1 MPGYLVGA
9 ADREVLEQAANDTP
23 DARLRRRARL
33 LLLYDDGLLTHEAA
47 REVGVSRGRAR
58 YWKRQYHARG
68 LAILGAGY
76 PAPSA
81 VPEPGVPVAGPD
93 HSPRSPYHDLARFA
107 VETAS
112 QAGPGVQADDP
123 LAEAGR
129 KVWRY

>member
-9 ADREVLEQAANDTP
+9 SDRAMLEQVADDTP
-23 DARLRRRARL
+23 DEGLRRRARL

-47 REVGVSRGRAR
+47 GEVGISGGRAR

-68 LAILGAGY
+68 MAIFCHGHPAPAAAPETDAPVDA
-76 PAPSA
+76 PAPS
-81 VPEPGVPVAGPD
+81 PLPLC
-93 HSPRSPYHDLARFA
+93 HDLAKLA
-107 VETAS
+107 AETAS

-129 KVWRY
+129 KV